1 MAISLYRYTVEDAP
15 FAQGG
20 MGDVYRAIDLLS
32 QETVVIKTINA
43 LRLSLDD
50 KTIRT
55 FFKEAEASFR
65 LGRLSDHIIRV
76 TDIGYESGT
85 HYMAQEYA
93 AGGNLI
99 SRLGKVTGEKAKT
112 IIDHIVKGLKVAHE
126 NKIIH
131 SDISPDNILFDEKA
145 SVYKL
150 SDFGLLK
157 IMESHLITRGMSMHR
172 GGKPYYMPPAH
183 YFDPDQINQ
192 KTDFYA
198 IGVVYYQL
206 LTGGVLKPIFPNPPV
221 IPLPVV
227 IQAEKLSLHEAGV
240 KFIEDCLYERFE
252 NVDQLIQAFAQVSPY
267 GEKQISGKNH
277 KAKIAPRFEVNMLGP
292 NEYEFLLLTA
302 EGEVVFS
309 GQTYRSKAH
318 AKAVINTVKKNAL
331 LRERYVLKH
340 VMSEHFFVL
349 SSAKNEP
356 IGHSKSFPT
365 VEEVEKKI
373 DWMVVNAPLAGIVYV
388 PKTVIIN

>member
-1 MAISLYRYTVEDAP
+1 MTLSLYRYRVEDSP

-20 MGDVYRAIDLLS
+20 MGDVYRAVDLLS

-43 LRLSLDD
+43 LRLSLDE
-50 KTIRT
+50 KTVRT

-65 LGRLSDHIIRV
+65 LGRLSEHIVKV

-93 AGGNLI
+93 AGGNLV

-112 IIDHIVKGLKVAHE
+112 IIDHILKALRVAHK

-157 IMESHLITRGMSMHR
+157 IMESHLVTRGMSMHR
-172 GGKPYYMPPAH
+172 GGKPYYMPSAH

-198 IGVVYYQL
+198 IGIVYYQL
-206 LTGGVLKPIFPNPPV
+206 LTGAVPKPIFPNPPV
-221 IPLPVV
+221 IPAPVV
-227 IQAEKLSLHEAGV
+227 IQAEKLKLHNAGV
-240 KFIEDCLYERFE
+240 TFIEDCLHERFE
-252 NVDQLIQAFAQVSPY
+252 NVDQLIAAFAEVSPY
-267 GEKQISGKNH
+267 GEKQVSGKSQKI
-277 KAKIAPRFEVNMLGP
+277 KARFEVSMRAP
-292 NEYEFLLLTA
+292 HEYEFFLLSA

-318 AKAVINTVKKNAL
+318 AKAVINAIKKIAAL
-331 LRERYVLKH
+331 RDRYITKH
-340 VMSEHFFVL
+340 VMDEHFFVL
-349 SSAKNEP
+349 VSAKNEP
-356 IGHSKSFPT
+356 IGHSKSFLT
-365 VEEVEKKI
+365 FEEAERKI
-373 DWMVVNAPLAGIVYV
+373 DWMVINAPLAGIVYV